1 MRGILKVGGS
11 GVAIVA
17 GLAGFWYLMP
27 RTPAF
32 GMFAGEGD
40 ANLVRVALSFSATI
54 GGVILGSFYR
64 QLRALQAAGQQTIE
78 APLHFIAVM
87 FRSIDMWIGL
97 AGAPIVYA
105 LLLQSTSGMTLP
117 GLLVVA
123 LENGFCCLVIVN
135 GFVGRVE
142 AREKSPKSADAAAT
156 GA

>member
-54 GGVILGSFYR
+54 GGVILGAFYR

-97 AGAPIVYA
+97 AGANRLRPTAPIHIGHDA
-105 LLLQSTSGMTLP
+105 SRASRGRPGKRLLLP
-117 GLLVVA
+117 
-123 LENGFCCLVIVN
+123 
-135 GFVGRVE
+135 RD
-142 AREKSPKSADAAAT
+142 REWVCGQGSRPRKEPRLREPEQGSH
-156 GA
+156 